1 MFQKIGS
8 FFLDVLPLVK
18 SPLLL
23 LLLQKN
29 YFAYKRG
36 VTSMRERGKR
46 NTGRQRKERTN
57 EIYKIERHIHL

>member
-1 MFQKIGS
+1 MFQKIGG

-29 YFAYKRG
+29 YFTYKRG
-36 VTSMRERGKR
+36 VTSMRENGKQED
-46 NTGRQRKERTN
+46 TEKKELTRSTQLKD
-57 EIYKIERHIHL
+57 IYSQT